1 MICEMCTFPG
11 KGRTTFNPFPKH
23 KVQNG
28 VKNHQSSPRDKAQ
41 KLNCVLQVTEQITCH
56 LPKLVGPV
64 GVKEMTN
71 STLSLSTKASIC
83 LRQRLHVCAGAPFVL
98 LSEFKNILKAKEDS
112 QFLPLIIVFIWL
124 MIQLGGM
131 FSIPSNS
138 CSALA

>member
-64 GVKEMTN
+64 GGEDTACTN
-71 STLSLSTKASIC
+71 
-83 LRQRLHVCAGAPFVL
+83 RLFP
-98 LSEFKNILKAKEDS
+98 IL
-112 QFLPLIIVFIWL
+112 ITR
-124 MIQLGGM
+124 
-131 FSIPSNS
+131 IP
-138 CSALA
+138 